1 MKNSNKIFIL
11 LCLLYYQNIFSQPIR
26 QGDVITETA
35 PVQESSEAVDSTPVQ
50 EEVIEEKEDVQSERE
65 QRLDIL
71 QFGLDSEVSS
81 LVSTLIS
88 EKDDTYTQELSEIF
102 ESARNTTLKDGIITY
117 FRELE
122 DESLKEYALYL
133 LEDPYDEKNST
144 VNALIQYV
152 GDLGVTEAG
161 PLLVNLIDSD
171 QSAYFNASISAIGKV
186 GGSDEALFL
195 VEYLENDLTTGERQ
209 SVVRALADLQAPET
223 YDMLVEMVENEDE
236 NSYVRMYAAE
246 AIGNIDPESSTQI
259 LVDLYDS
266 TDPNI
271 REYAVKGLSTNT
283 SEDAKKLILNALKDD
298 HYKVRLQALES
309 IEKLELKEASAALLY
324 RAKNDTE
331 VVIKNKCYDLLA
343 LFNYSAGIDYMIELL
358 EGAIVSDTV
367 KANVS
372 SSLLEHDSSKGVD
385 AVIVLALQVVTDDK
399 KKNLRY
405 ALGKEFAKHE
415 NSKFEKVCEAFL
427 LSKDVATQG
436 TGLDIYKKN
445 PYLSLRST
453 VQSLTEGDVANSIKA
468 KAKTILEG

>member
-1 MKNSNKIFIL
+1 MKYNKIIII
-11 LCLLYYQNIFSQPIR
+11 LCLIYSQSMYSQPLR
-26 QGDVITETA
+26 QGDVIAENTTNEEKSESENITTEL
-35 PVQESSEAVDSTPVQ
+35 PEIV
-50 EEVIEEKEDVQSERE
+50 EVKEDVQSERE

-71 QFGLDSEVSS
+71 LYGLDSEVSS

-152 GDLGVTEAG
+152 GELGVEEAG

-171 QSAYFNASISAIGKV
+171 QSAYFNSAISAIGKI

-195 VEYLENDLTTGERQ
+195 IEYLENDLTTGERQ
-209 SVVRALADLQAPET
+209 NVVRALADLKAVET

-246 AIGNIDPESSTQI
+246 AIGNIDPEASTQI

-266 TDPNI
+266 TDPNL
-271 REYAVKGLSTNT
+271 REYAVKGLSINT
-283 SEDAKKLILNALKDD
+283 SEDATELIQNALKDD
-298 HYKVRLQALES
+298 HYKVRLQALDA
-309 IEKLELKEASAALLY
+309 IEKQELKEASAAILY

-358 EGAIVSDTV
+358 EGLVVSDTV

-372 SSLLEHDSSKGVD
+372 SSLLKYDINKGVD
-385 AVIVLALQVVTDDK
+385 AVIVLALKVVTDDK

-405 ALGKEFAKHE
+405 ALGKEFAKYE
-415 NSKFEKVCEAFL
+415 SSKYEKVCEAFL